1 MISFHNIGNAQTSQ
15 AGRFYLYMR
24 IIICDDNYSYATL
37 LHDKIID
44 YFAKIDKIC
53 VCEVFC
59 NPQMLLKADL
69 STAHVIFLD
78 VDMPELNGIETARK
92 LRESY
97 PDIFIV
103 FITVWIEYA
112 PDGYYVNAFRYLLK
126 QRLESE
132 LPMCL
137 EAIRDKL
144 SKSQEHLQFQ
154 GSTAPFEIALHDIL
168 YFEGS
173 SYRMVRLHTIGGN
186 ILEFR
191 GKLADIEKSMST
203 KGFLRIQNSFIVN
216 MQYLIKIKGY
226 QAHMKDGTTLKT
238 ATRNYA
244 EICNRFLIWKGQ
256 RL

>member
-1 MISFHNIGNAQTSQ
+1 MEIV
-15 AGRFYLYMR
+15 
-24 IIICDDNYSYATL
+24 ICDDNHAYAML

-44 YFAKIDKIC
+44 YFAEINKTCTCK
-53 VCEVFC
+53 VFG
-59 NPQMLLKADL
+59 NPQKLLETNLA
-69 STAHVIFLD
+69 AVHVIFLD

-97 PDIFIV
+97 PDVFIV
-103 FITVWIEYA
+103 FVTAWIQYA
-112 PDGYYVNAFRYLLK
+112 PDGYFVNAFRYLLK

-137 EAIRDKL
+137 EAIREKL

-154 GSTAPFEIALHDIL
+154 GSNAPFEIALHDIL

-173 SYRMVRLHTIGGN
+173 SYRMVRLHTIDGK

-216 MQYLIKIKGY
+216 MQYLIKIKSY

-238 ATRNYA
+238 ATKNYA

-256 RL
+256 QL